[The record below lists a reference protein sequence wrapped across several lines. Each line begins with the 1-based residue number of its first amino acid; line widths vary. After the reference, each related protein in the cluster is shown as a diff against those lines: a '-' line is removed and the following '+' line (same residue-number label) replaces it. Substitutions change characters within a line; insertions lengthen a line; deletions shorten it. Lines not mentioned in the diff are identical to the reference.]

1 MATNYSNLMANEK
14 VHMDGVYRTLD
25 KKVKASNNTVKN
37 AQAYKSSGSYD
48 DTDAFMVHSQLNA
61 ALSAFKEE
69 EKLISRLYP
78 KPYFAHVEIEQDDDL
93 DDHQHYY
100 LSDCEA
106 LSSYMQI
113 GSNGGIV
120 PFKLDKERP
129 FISEL
134 FHCYQSHN
142 GKAFILQNTGEE
154 YRPVLICDDDISNK
168 KLKSVSQLFPTSEGV
183 FPNADELLE
192 ERLEQ
197 NRNNPELRN
206 IIATLQR
213 KQFEVIETS
222 IEEEFV
228 VQGCAGSGKSQCLL
242 HRLFY
247 LRDYLSDD
255 RWEHVLLIT
264 PTQLFRNYSRELV
277 RRYQLSD
284 INNYSIAGLYQ
295 QVLEEYDDRFKNR
308 QYVIELTEEYLPDEY
323 LYRIYEEKTLKT
335 IEAEIENAINSHVQE
350 CCNLLGIR
358 TPDKITISE
367 INPLVER
374 LDKEIE
380 AFDEREEQLKK
391 SPEYVRE
398 KAEYE
403 SIQKS
408 LAAARRRLSRMEESA
423 SQLLS
428 EKEKLNDLYIKVR
441 EAERRKKEW
450 LHQNRDSVEKT
461 QSELLEMAGLE
472 GGNVQIGLPAQYA
485 DKLFELNQL
494 LSGEATE
501 EDQEYRKF
509 LDESIELQRTEFAA
523 FTKNKSFEKAD
534 KDIQQRIGDA
544 EARLKTIKSDIEDF
558 EKKLAESQHELELIV
573 YGENE
578 KQSTVIER
586 NKLTLSRYYLSRI
599 ESAVFESEV
608 WRVLSPIKEKY
619 NIQTLNIEKID
630 QGHQRES
637 RILYKSDLLF
647 YLMIYQK
654 LYPNAILPDYRLIC
668 IDEGQDLHKAD
679 YEMLHKLFPQAKLN
693 VFGDTDQVLHESCG
707 VRNWQRDTGIRKIYE
722 LNRNY
727 RNEAAIVVFC
737 NYKFGV
743 NMKYFGK
750 ADWKRAPKTIHSRK
764 ELIEVVQLENMAIIV
779 KDIECFRNLCK
790 LLGSSSEKVEYL
802 DTRADSVPDNI
813 IPCYSIFAA
822 KGLEFSNVTVF
833 SKNMSNKQKVVGCT
847 RATERLFYYE

>member
-1 MATNYSNLMANEK
+1 MAINYNDLMDSENI
-14 VHMDGVYRTLD
+14 HMCRVYATLD
-25 KKVKASNNTVKN
+25 KKVKASNKAVKN
-37 AQAYKSSGSYD
+37 AQAYKSSKAYD
-48 DTDAFMVHSQLNA
+48 DTDAFMVHNYYNDAIS
-61 ALSAFKEE
+61 SFREE

-78 KPYFAHVEIEQDDDL
+78 KPYFAHIEISQDNDPDDN
-93 DDHQHYY
+93 QHYY

-106 LSSYMQI
+106 LSSFMQI
-113 GSNGGIV
+113 GVNGGIV
-120 PFKLDKERP
+120 PFKLDKARP

-142 GKAFILQNTGEE
+142 GKAFTIQKTGED
-154 YRPVLICDDDISNK
+154 YRPVLICDDDIRNK
-168 KLKSVSQLFPTSEGV
+168 KLNSVSLLYPVSEGV
-183 FPNADELLE
+183 FLNADELLE

-264 PTQLFRNYSRELV
+264 PTQLFRNYSRELI

-284 INNYSIAGLYQ
+284 IHNYSIAGLYR

-308 QYVIELTEEYLPDEY
+308 QYIIELTEEYLPDEY
-323 LYRIYEEKTLKT
+323 LFRIYEEKTLKT
-335 IEAEIENAINSHVQE
+335 IEAEIENTINGHVQE
-350 CCNLLGIR
+350 CCDLLKIR
-358 TPDKITISE
+358 TPDRITISE
-367 INPLVER
+367 INPLVDR

-380 AFDEREEQLKK
+380 AFDAREEQLKK
-391 SPEYVRE
+391 SPEYIRE

-403 SIQKS
+403 AMQKKV
-408 LAAARRRLSRMEESA
+408 AAARRRYSRLEES
-423 SQLLS
+423 LNELVS
-428 EKEKLNDLYIKVR
+428 EEQELNNLYTKFR
-441 EAERRKKEW
+441 EAEQNKIEW
-450 LHQNRDSVEKT
+450 LHQNKDRIDKT
-461 QSELLEMAGLE
+461 RSDLLEMVE
-472 GGNVQIGLPAQYA
+472 WNNNTRIEMPAQYA
-485 DKLFELNQL
+485 DKLFELKQL
-494 LSGEATE
+494 LSGEFTP
-501 EDQEYRKF
+501 EDREYKEF
-509 LDESIELQRTEFAA
+509 LDESIELQRKELAA
-523 FTKNKSFEKAD
+523 FTKNKPFEKVD
-534 KDIQQRIGDA
+534 KDLKQRINLG
-544 EARLKTIKSDIEDF
+544 EVRLESLKNGIEDL
-558 EKKLAESQHELELIV
+558 EKRLEDSQSHIEKLK
-573 YGENE
+573 YGDNEN
-578 KQSTVIER
+578 QSMVIER
-586 NKLTLSRYYLSRI
+586 AKLTSVRYYLSRI

-608 WRVLSPIKEKY
+608 WKVLSPIKEEY
-619 NIQTLNIEKID
+619 NIKTINIEKID
-630 QGHQRES
+630 QDHQRES

-654 LYPNAILPDYRLIC
+654 LYPYATLPDYRLIC

-679 YEMLHKLFPQAKLN
+679 YDMLHKLFPMAKLN

-707 VRNWQRDTGIRKIYE
+707 VRNWRRDTGISKKYE
-722 LNRNY
+722 LTRNY
-727 RNEAAIVVFC
+727 RNEPAIVVFC

-743 NMKYFGK
+743 NMQYIGK
-750 ADWKRAPKTIHSRK
+750 ADWKRAPKTIHSRD
-764 ELIEVVQLENMAIIV
+764 ELVTAIQTENMVVIV
-779 KDIECFRNLCK
+779 KNEECFRELCR
-790 LLGSSSEKVEYL
+790 LLGRYSDKVEYL
-802 DTRADSVPDNI
+802 DTNADSVPDNI

-833 SKNMSNKQKVVGCT
+833 SKDMSNNQKVVGCT